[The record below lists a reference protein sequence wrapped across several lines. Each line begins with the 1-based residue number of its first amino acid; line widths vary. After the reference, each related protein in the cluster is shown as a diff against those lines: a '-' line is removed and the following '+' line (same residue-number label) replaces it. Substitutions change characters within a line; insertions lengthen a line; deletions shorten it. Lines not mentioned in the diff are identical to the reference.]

1 MSKNSNKEART
12 FFADTRFERMA
23 RRPGGTTREQALSRA
38 EAHVDEIKAEFPKWL
53 DLKLQEL
60 SAAVQQAEGSSFD
73 LSWHERAYRSCCQLR
88 DVGATMDY
96 ELVTFIAKN
105 LCEILDVI
113 KTGAAYDRDMI
124 NCHVDALFLARTE
137 PYRHLRPEQVPEM
150 ASGLRRVVKLASNT
164 PPHKGK

>member
-1 MSKNSNKEART
+1 MSKNTNNEART

-23 RRPGGTTREQALSRA
+23 RRPGGTTRAQAVSRA
-38 EAHVDEIKAEFPKWL
+38 QAHVDEIKAEFPEWL
-53 DLKLQEL
+53 DLELQEL
-60 SAAVQQAEGSSFD
+60 SAAIQQAEGSSFD

-96 ELVTFIAKN
+96 ELVTFIANN

-113 KTGAAYDRDMI
+113 KTGTAYDRDMI

-137 PYRHLRPEQVPEM
+137 QYRHLRPEQVPEM
-150 ASGLRRVVKLASNT
+150 ASGLRRVVQLASIA
-164 PPHKGK
+164 PSHKSK